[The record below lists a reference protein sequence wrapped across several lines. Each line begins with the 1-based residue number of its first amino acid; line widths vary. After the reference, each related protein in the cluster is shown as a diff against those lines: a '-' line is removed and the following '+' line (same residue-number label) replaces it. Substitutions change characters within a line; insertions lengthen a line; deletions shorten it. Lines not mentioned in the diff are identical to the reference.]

1 MEGLG
6 AIECGNR
13 LILTDREI
21 KISIDKGLIILKPP
35 PKSEVYSSTALDL
48 TLYSKIRRY
57 KEIKG
62 INIDPGAEGFNYE
75 KIKEILTD
83 KIQMRESF
91 DLEPSKLI
99 LGWTN
104 EYLKLPVSSR
114 LAARIE
120 GKSSLA
126 RIGLAVHL
134 TAPTIHAGF
143 GGTLQMEIV
152 NHGPSTIVLRP
163 GMRICQLIFETTLGS
178 PEKGYSGQFS
188 EQQAG

>member
-6 AIECGNR
+6 AIECSNR

-21 KISIDKGLIILKPP
+21 KISIGKGLIVLKPP
-35 PKSEVYSSTALDL
+35 PKPEAYSSTALNL
-48 TLYSKIRRY
+48 TLYSKIRKY
-57 KEIKG
+57 KKTWW
-62 INIDPGAEGFNYE
+62 INIDPGVKGYDYNNIR
-75 KIKEILTD
+75 KLLTD
-83 KIQMRESF
+83 EIKMIKSF
-91 DLEPSKLI
+91 DLKPSKLI

-120 GKSSLA
+120 GRSSLA

-143 GGTLQMEIV
+143 GGTIQMEIV
-152 NHGPSTIVLRP
+152 NHGPATIVL
-163 GMRICQLIFETTLGS
+163 
-178 PEKGYSGQFS
+178 
-188 EQQAG
+188 